1 MKLKETVIL
10 FKFKLSTKMK
20 KLFLSLAV
28 VSMSVSFF
36 ACGGATE
43 EKKEDAAAKNADSA
57 ENVDTTAKTDSICTD
72 STATTDSTVE
82 VVEAVAVEEVTPA
95 QN

>member
-1 MKLKETVIL
+1 
-10 FKFKLSTKMK
+10 MK

-36 ACGGATE
+36 ACDGATE
-43 EKKEDAAAKNADSA
+43 EKKEGAAN
-57 ENVDTTAKTDSICTD
+57 ND
-72 STATTDSTVE
+72 STPKPEAKANDTAINYDSVINGTDTVITADTVITE
-82 VVEAVAVEEVTPA
+82 VAAPA

>member
-1 MKLKETVIL
+1 
-10 FKFKLSTKMK
+10 MK

-36 ACGGATE
+36 ACDGATE
-43 EKKEDAAAKNADSA
+43 EKKEGAAN
-57 ENVDTTAKTDSICTD
+57 ND
-72 STATTDSTVE
+72 STPNGTDTVITADTVITE
-82 VVEAVAVEEVTPA
+82 VAAPA

>member
-36 ACGGATE
+36 ACGGAE
-43 EKKEDAAAKNADSA
+43 EKKDEAKNADST
-57 ENVDTTAKTDSICTD
+57 EVKDTTPATDTIIENDTLTNGQDTLTVTD
-72 STATTDSTVE
+72 TT
-82 VVEAVAVEEVTPA
+82 VV
-95 QN
+95 NG

>member
-1 MKLKETVIL
+1 
-10 FKFKLSTKMK
+10 MK

-36 ACGGATE
+36 ACDGATE
-43 EKKEDAAAKNADSA
+43 EKKEGAAN
-57 ENVDTTAKTDSICTD
+57 ND
-72 STATTDSTVE
+72 STPKPEAKAKSDTDINYDTVVINGTDTVITADTVITE
-82 VVEAVAVEEVTPA
+82 VAAPD

>member
-1 MKLKETVIL
+1 
-10 FKFKLSTKMK
+10 MK

-43 EKKEDAAAKNADSA
+43 EKKGEEAAN
-57 ENVDTTAKTDSICTD
+57 ND
-72 STATTDSTVE
+72 STPKTEAKANFDTVINYDTVINGTDTVITADTVITE
-82 VVEAVAVEEVTPA
+82 VVAPA

>member
-43 EKKEDAAAKNADSA
+43 EKKGEDAAKNDSPKV
-57 ENVDTTAKTDSICTD
+57 EDTTT
-72 STATTDSTVE
+72 TTDTIIENDTLTNGQDTLTVTDTT
-82 VVEAVAVEEVTPA
+82 VVKG
-95 QN
+95 

>member
-36 ACGGATE
+36 ACDGATE
-43 EKKEDAAAKNADSA
+43 EKKEGAANNNSTPKTEAKAKFDTVINYDTVINGTDTVITAD
-57 ENVDTTAKTDSICTD
+57 
-72 STATTDSTVE
+72 TVITE
-82 VVEAVAVEEVTPA
+82 VAAPA

>member
-1 MKLKETVIL
+1 
-10 FKFKLSTKMK
+10 MK

-36 ACGGATE
+36 ACDGATE
-43 EKKEDAAAKNADSA
+43 EKKEGAAN
-57 ENVDTTAKTDSICTD
+57 ND
-72 STATTDSTVE
+72 STPKPEAKAKSDTDINYDTVVINGTDTVITADTVITE
-82 VVEAVAVEEVTPA
+82 VAAPA

>member
-43 EKKEDAAAKNADSA
+43 EKKGEEAKKDSTEVKDSTPA
-57 ENVDTTAKTDSICTD
+57 NDTIITNDTLTNGQDSIIENDTT
-72 STATTDSTVE
+72 
-82 VVEAVAVEEVTPA
+82 VVKG
-95 QN
+95 